1 MVSLEDIRAHNAQVS
16 SSFPPGLVALFV
28 GATSGI
34 GAATLKAF
42 AKNTRSPR
50 AYFVGRSQEAA
61 DQIVA
66 ECKTLNP
73 EGEYIFIPA
82 DVSLIRVVDE
92 VCAQIKAKETQLNLL
107 CLSQGV
113 ASFDRIGMVLHQS
126 FNIVVDR
133 VPETPEGI
141 HLLTA
146 LAHYSRARF
155 ITQLL
160 PLVQRASSIRRVLTV
175 GAAGL
180 EGAMDTSD
188 FPALRVPFEK
198 IRPHIASLLTLAL
211 EAMARKAPGVSFIHD
226 YPGAVNTPLTQR
238 MLGGNAAAAVGVEIP
253 DDWMEPDESG
263 ERHLFLLTSGR
274 YPDAELG
281 LGAKG
286 TIRAVQGVDGRA
298 GSGVYSIGWDG
309 ECVSSEALEV
319 LKGLREEG
327 FADKVWE
334 HTEGEFARITEIV

>member
-61 DQIVA
+61 DQILA
-66 ECKTLNP
+66 ECKTRNP
-73 EGEYIFIPA
+73 EGEYIFIQA

-92 VCAQIKAKETQLNLL
+92 VCAQIKAKETELNII

-113 ASFDRIGMVLHQS
+113 ASFDRI
-126 FNIVVDR
+126 
-133 VPETPEGI
+133 ETPEGI

-146 LAHYSRARF
+146 LLHYSRARF

-160 PLVQRASSIRRVLTV
+160 PLVQHASSIRRVLTV

-180 EGAMDTSD
+180 EGAIDTSD

-211 EAMARKAPGVSFIHD
+211 EAMARKAPEVSFIHG

-238 MLGGNAAAAVGVEIP
+238 MLGSAAATVGVEMP
-253 DDWMEPDESG
+253 DDWMEPEESG

-274 YPDAELG
+274 YPAAELG
-281 LGAKG
+281 IGGKDKG
-286 TIRAVQGVDGRA
+286 AVQGINGQA

-319 LKGLREEG
+319 LRGLREEG
-327 FADKVWE
+327 LVDKVWA
-334 HTEGEFARITEIV
+334 HTEGEFARITAIN